1 MGQKVNPI
9 GFRLGIT
16 RTWDSRWFAKQ
27 GYSTLLHEDIK
38 LREYIKEKLF
48 GAGIARIEIER
59 AASKVKIN
67 VHTARPGI
75 VIGKKGSGV
84 ETLKADIQKLSKN
97 EVLLNIVEVKK
108 PEANATLIAENVA
121 AQLEKR
127 VAFRRA
133 MKKCMTAAFKQGIKG
148 IKIRVSG
155 RLGGAEIARTEW
167 YSEDSVPLHTLR
179 ANIDYGTAEARTTYG
194 KIGPQGMQ
202 RHAVLAVPLGSRN
215 LSATKATRN
224 SDLNAL
230 DALLESRSH
239 ALLHCPAESDALF
252 QLSSDVLSNQ
262 SGIRFGLLN
271 LDDIQKHFVL

>member
-16 RTWDSRWFAKQ
+16 RTWDSRWFAKRDY
-27 GYSTLLHEDIK
+27 GKLLHEDIK
-38 LREYIKEKLF
+38 LRKYLKEKLF
-48 GAGIARIEIER
+48 SAGIARIEIER

-84 ETLKADIQKLSKN
+84 ESLKADVQRLSKN
-97 EVLLNIVEVKK
+97 EVFLNIIEVKK

-121 AQLEKR
+121 GQLEKR

-179 ANIDYGTAEARTTYG
+179 ANIDYGTAEGHTTYG
-194 KIGPQGMQ
+194 IIGVKAWVYHGEIQTLKKQAAIDAKALQGREM
-202 RHAVLAVPLGSRN
+202 G
-215 LSATKATRN
+215 K
-224 SDLNAL
+224 
-230 DALLESRSH
+230 
-239 ALLHCPAESDALF
+239 
-252 QLSSDVLSNQ
+252 
-262 SGIRFGLLN
+262 
-271 LDDIQKHFVL
+271 

>member
-1 MGQKVNPI
+1 MGQKVNPV

-16 RTWDSRWFAKQ
+16 QTWESRWFAKKD
-27 GYSTLLHEDIK
+27 YSRLLHEDIK
-38 LREYIKEKLF
+38 LRKYLKSKLY
-48 GAGIARIEIER
+48 GAGISKIEIER
-59 AASKVKIN
+59 AANKVKIN

-75 VIGKKGSGV
+75 VIGKKGAGV
-84 ETLKADIQKLSKN
+84 ESLKSDVQKLSGN
-97 EVLLNIVEVKK
+97 EIFLNIIEVKK

-121 AQLEKR
+121 SQLEKR

-194 KIGPQGMQ
+194 VIGVKAWVYHGETQTLKKQAALEAKAAAQG
-202 RHAVLAVPLGSRN
+202 A
-215 LSATKATRN
+215 
-224 SDLNAL
+224 
-230 DALLESRSH
+230 
-239 ALLHCPAESDALF
+239 
-252 QLSSDVLSNQ
+252 
-262 SGIRFGLLN
+262 
-271 LDDIQKHFVL
+271 

>member
-16 RTWDSRWFAKQ
+16 RTWDSRWFAKRDYAQ
-27 GYSTLLHEDIK
+27 LLHEDIALRKFLKQK
-38 LREYIKEKLF
+38 LYS
-48 GAGIARIEIER
+48 AGISKIDIER

-75 VIGKKGSGV
+75 VIGKKGAGV
-84 ETLKADIQKLSKN
+84 EQLKAEVQKLSKN
-97 EVLLNIVEVKK
+97 EVFLNIIEVKK
-108 PEANATLIAENVA
+108 PEANATLIAENVG

-194 KIGPQGMQ
+194 VIGIKAWVYHGEMATLKKQAIQEAKAANQG
-202 RHAVLAVPLGSRN
+202 A
-215 LSATKATRN
+215 
-224 SDLNAL
+224 
-230 DALLESRSH
+230 
-239 ALLHCPAESDALF
+239 
-252 QLSSDVLSNQ
+252 
-262 SGIRFGLLN
+262 
-271 LDDIQKHFVL
+271 